1 MHCCQGPEDK
11 VGTRTNEIKL
21 PVNKL
26 RAKVSR
32 RFLIN
37 QRHQSGKTPWR
48 REGEKPDQNT
58 SFKEPLME
66 KDPSSLPIVAQERG
80 LEDRV

>member
-32 RFLIN
+32 RFLIT
-37 QRHQSGKTPWR
+37 RDISLEKLLG
-48 REGEKPDQNT
+48 GEK
-58 SFKEPLME
+58 E
-66 KDPSSLPIVAQERG
+66 KNQTKTHLLKNRLWKKIHHLCPS
-80 LEDRV
+80 